1 MHCVA
6 LSWELPFD
14 VGNEIQGDT
23 LRFDLGFYTEQA
35 RQRRYRSRS
44 AGRPDFP
51 AYAGPLSS
59 RSTLDRVADRVTTR
73 GMTFVLPGTTA
84 VPAG

>member
-35 RQRRYRSRS
+35 RHND
-44 AGRPDFP
+44 GTGPDLP
-51 AYAGPLSS
+51 A
-59 RSTLDRVADRVTTR
+59 
-73 GMTFVLPGTTA
+73 
-84 VPAG
+84 